1 MDDVPLLGGEDAGV
15 NAYVE
20 LRRAWSTY
28 DYFADKSRTERASF
42 VLSLLLALG
51 FFTATAAGTAA
62 GGAWEGGASATAVA
76 E

>member
-1 MDDVPLLGGEDAGV
+1 MDDAPLLGGEDADV

-51 FFTATAAGTAA
+51 FFAGDGRRDGG
-62 GGAWEGGASATAVA
+62 GGA
-76 E
+76 